1 MENKNVNVIQ
11 IVMKTALFVSM
22 LISSFVSSFS
32 TFNLIVTMDYG
43 IDLSSM
49 YSAFRYTMPILMA
62 IIYYGLYHVYITLM
76 RGSLNS
82 RMMSF
87 DKLISQDGVRHE
99 VDPCVTFLTLY
110 IAIVQGLFLLFPLYE
125 TVLLTIL
132 KEIGAGITIYF
143 IHKRLTK
150 NLEKVFDPVIFW
162 ALQFSFV
169 VLVLLV

>member
-1 MENKNVNVIQ
+1 MERDNLNVTLI
-11 IVMKTALFVSM
+11 IMKVALFLSM
-22 LISSFVSSFS
+22 LLSSFVSSFS
-32 TFNLIVTMDYG
+32 TFNLLITMDYG
-43 IDLSSM
+43 IDLSGM
-49 YSAFRYTMPILMA
+49 YSAFRYTLPILMA
-62 IIYYGLYHVYITLM
+62 LIYYGLYNVYISLM

-87 DKLISQDGVRHE
+87 EKIISQDGVRHAA
-99 VDPCVTFLTLY
+99 DPCMAFLSLY

-132 KEIGAGITIYF
+132 KEIGAFVAIYF
-143 IHKRLTK
+143 IHRRLTK